1 MYEDIIE
8 KLNKECEIR
17 NLSPRTRTGKKVLTV
32 PCKKLLT
39 EICKKVL
46 TVRCKKLLTM

>member
-17 NLSPRTRTGKKVLTV
+17 NLSPRTSFMYVFHAKKFLEWIET
-32 PCKKLLT
+32 KS
-39 EICKKVL
+39 
-46 TVRCKKLLTM
+46 